1 MANTIRQQNRIANK
15 VFYKFRQAGKF
26 LSEVNFKSEDF
37 KPSENVGGAFT
48 YRRPSKSTTFET
60 NSAAIGSVPAVG
72 SAPTYGSYTE
82 PVVQLV
88 VAKKFAKRI
97 VVSSSDMTLA
107 LSEEQVLSRQVEQDV
122 VSLRRQIESYAA
134 GIAMAGTGQTIGT
147 PGTPATGD
155 TLLDNFAKA
164 AALMNSRGLED
175 DGKRV
180 ALVTSDQ
187 AVALNG
193 ATRKLFNPTEEVSR
207 IFRTGG
213 LGQFANLNFA
223 QTPLL
228 PGDRVTIAS
237 VGTPRVNG
245 AGQSAGVVWTST
257 WSLVTDGWTAGAVI
271 PAGALIKIAGVDWV
285 VPDTF
290 VDFGTQA
297 IFRVV
302 STVTADGSGNA
313 TLTLVDPL
321 IGPLNGSGDS
331 TNGYQSVSALP
342 ADDALIT
349 VVNNVANANPALVFD
364 GNAVLG
370 VSPVISIPDK
380 IEHKNQKVDGINVMF
395 IMSADPFN
403 YSYIW
408 EIQAMVGFV
417 VGMPEGVVLVH

>member
-48 YRRPSKSTTFET
+48 YRRPSKSSTFET
-60 NSAAIGSVPAVG
+60 NSATIGTVPAVG

-107 LSEEQVLSRQVEQDV
+107 LSEDQVLSRQVEQDV
-122 VSLRRQIESYAA
+122 ISLRRQIESYAA
-134 GIAMAGTGQTIGT
+134 GIAMAGTGQTVGT

-164 AALMNSRGLED
+164 AALMNNRGLED

-193 ATRKLFNPTEEVSR
+193 ATRKLFNPTEDIAR

-213 LGQFANLNFA
+213 LGQFAGLNFA

-237 VGTPRVNG
+237 VGSPVVDG

-257 WSLVTDGWTAGAVI
+257 WQLVTRGWTSGAVI
-271 PAGALIKIAGVDWV
+271 PAGTLIKIQNVDWV

-290 VDFGTQA
+290 VDFGTPA

-302 STVTADGSGNA
+302 STVTATGGAA
-313 TLTLVDPL
+313 TLTLTDPL

-331 TNGYQSVSALP
+331 TNGYQTVSALP
-342 ADDALIT
+342 ADGATIT
-349 VVNNVANANPALVFD
+349 VLNNVANANPALVFD

>member
-1 MANTIRQQNRIANK
+1 MANTIRLQNRIANK

-37 KPSENVGGAFT
+37 KASENVGGAFT
-48 YRRPSKSTTFET
+48 YRRPSKSATFST
-60 NSAAIGSVPAVG
+60 NTATVGTVPTVG

-107 LSEEQVLSRQVEQDV
+107 LSEDQVLSRQVEQDV

-134 GIAMAGTGQTIGT
+134 GIAMAGTGQTVGT

-164 AALMNSRGLED
+164 AALMNNRGLED

-187 AVALNG
+187 AVSLNG
-193 ATRKLFNPTEEVSR
+193 ATRKLFNPTEEISR

-237 VGTPRVNG
+237 VGSPVVDG

-257 WSLVTDGWTAGAVI
+257 WTLVTKGWTSGAVI
-271 PAGALIKIAGVDWV
+271 PAGTLIKIENVNWV

-290 VDFGTQA
+290 VDFGTAA

-302 STVTADGSGNA
+302 STVTATGGAA
-313 TLTLVDPL
+313 TLTLTDPL

-331 TNGYQSVSALP
+331 TNGYQTVSALP
-342 ADDALIT
+342 ADEATIT
-349 VVNNVANANPALVFD
+349 VLNNVAAANPALVFD

-370 VSPVISIPDK
+370 VSPEISIPDK

-395 IMSADPFN
+395 IQSADPFN